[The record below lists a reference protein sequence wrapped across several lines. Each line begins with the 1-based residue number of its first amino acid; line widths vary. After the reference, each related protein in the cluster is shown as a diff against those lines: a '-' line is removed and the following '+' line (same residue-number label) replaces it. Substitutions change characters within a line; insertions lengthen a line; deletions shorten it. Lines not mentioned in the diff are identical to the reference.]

1 MVLSGWKEIAG
12 YLHCGVRTV
21 QRWEAE
27 GLPIYRPAP
36 GKRSHVVA
44 HSDDLDHWVRR
55 RNAAPESHRG
65 VLTTIQ
71 HSARLQ
77 QETRARILQ
86 LQEHVIKLQE
96 KLTGLQAWRQRQF
109 MVGMTSGFVN
119 QQSAT

>member
-21 QRWEAE
+21 QRWEDE
-27 GLPIYRPAP
+27 GLPIHRPAP

-44 HSDDLDHWVRR
+44 HSADLDRWVRR
-55 RNAAPESHRG
+55 RNTSPERHRG

-86 LQEHVIKLQE
+86 LQKHVMKLQE

-109 MVGMTSGFVN
+109 MAGMTPGFGN
-119 QQSAT
+119 QQSAI